1 MIMAEQ
7 SHAAAMTPDEPRD
20 ITPVSA
26 SAPRRGVNVGDAER
40 TISAVAGG
48 ALAVAG
54 LRMRSFPGLLVAALG
69 GGLVYRG
76 LTGHCHAY
84 QSLGVN
90 TSGGDSAAA
99 RPEEYFERGIHVEQT
114 MTVQRTPWDL
124 YAFWRNFENLAHFL
138 HHVES
143 VKVIDEKRSHWAV
156 RGPAGTTVEWD
167 AEIIND
173 EPNALIAWRSLANA
187 NVDNAGSVRFVPGAD
202 GRGTEV
208 KVVIDD
214 IPPGGRVGKW
224 AAALFGNDPSDQIR
238 EDLRRFKHLMET
250 GGIPTTEGQPT
261 GTSAR

>member
-7 SHAAAMTPDEPRD
+7 NHAAQTTPDEPRD
-20 ITPVSA
+20 ISSVGT
-26 SAPRRGVNVGDAER
+26 APLRVGVNVSDTER
-40 TISAVAGG
+40 TVSAVFGG

-54 LRMRSFPGLLVAALG
+54 VRMRSLPGLLIAVLG

-76 LTGHCHAY
+76 VTGHCPAY
-84 QSLGVN
+84 ESLGVN
-90 TSGGDSAAA
+90 TADSDADAAS
-99 RPEEYFERGIHVEQT
+99 PEEYFERGIHVEQS
-114 MTVQRTPWDL
+114 MTVERTPWDL
-124 YAFWRNFENLAHFL
+124 YAFWRNFENLAQFL

-143 VKVIDEKRSHWAV
+143 VKVIDEKRSHWTV

-208 KVVIDD
+208 KVVIDY

-224 AAALFGNDPSDQIR
+224 AATLFGKDPSHQIR
-238 EDLRRFKHLMET
+238 EDLRRFKRLMET
-250 GGIPTTEGQPT
+250 GEIPTT
-261 GTSAR
+261 